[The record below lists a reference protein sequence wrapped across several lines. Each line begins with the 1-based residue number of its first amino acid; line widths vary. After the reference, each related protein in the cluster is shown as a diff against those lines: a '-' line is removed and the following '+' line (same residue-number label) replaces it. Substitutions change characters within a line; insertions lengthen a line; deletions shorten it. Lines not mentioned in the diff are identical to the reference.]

1 MSKANTHPR
10 TLGLALGSGSA
21 RGWSHIGILRELTE
35 MGLEPDMVCGSSI
48 GAMVGAF
55 YVGGKLDALEELA
68 RSLTRFSMAEFLDIG
83 LASRG
88 GFIQGER
95 LTDFFHKHLGEVLIE
110 DLARPFASVATGLTT
125 GREIW
130 FTRGSLAQAI
140 RASIS
145 LPAIFTPVEY
155 EEDWL
160 VDGGLVNPVPV
171 SVCRALGADAV
182 IAVNLNG
189 DIVGRHFRGAGN
201 SNQLESPAMENENLK
216 GWIGRAR
223 GFVDRLFEP
232 DKTPGMLDVMAGSL
246 NIMQDRITRS
256 RMAGDPPEVLLTP
269 RLGHLELM
277 DFERADEAIQ
287 EGRAC
292 VRRSYS
298 TLEYFFSDRSPAG
311 TKNDEQNRRG

>member
-1 MSKANTHPR
+1 MPKANTHPR

-21 RGWSHIGILRELTE
+21 RGWSHIGILRELME
-35 MGLEPDMVCGSSI
+35 IGLEPDIVSGTSI
-48 GAMVGAF
+48 GALVGAF
-55 YVGGKLDALEELA
+55 YVGGELDALEELA

-95 LTDFFHKHLGEVLIE
+95 LADFFHKHLGELLIE
-110 DLARPFASVATGLTT
+110 DLAKPFASVAAGLTT

-130 FTRGSLAQAI
+130 FTNGSLALAI

-171 SVCRALGADAV
+171 SVCRALGAEAV

-189 DIVGRHFRGAGN
+189 DIVGRHFRGAGD
-201 SNQLESPAMENENLK
+201 SKEMSSPSPENDNFM

-223 GFVDRLFEP
+223 GFVNRLFEP
-232 DKTPGMLDVMAGSL
+232 DKSPGMLDVMAGSL

-269 RLGHLELM
+269 SIGSSGIDGFRKGGRGHP
-277 DFERADEAIQ
+277 
-287 EGRAC
+287 GRPGLCPAFLFHPG
-292 VRRSYS
+292 V
-298 TLEYFFSDRSPAG
+298 FFLRPPPG
-311 TKNDEQNRRG
+311 R